1 MSYSNY
7 DTAKKANSTMKRT
20 MNTFIS
26 SYVDKDSTAVVLD
39 AETLL
44 SSTTLVQHGAQP
56 KNIVVINTEGD
67 IINKAREKGHVFSIQ
82 GISTNVLPRLSG
94 TYDIIYLDY
103 CGTPEIHQDGF
114 NPAFDL
120 LWAADRVKDNGIIVT
135 TFSRRT
141 KDAIEKA
148 NDLIPFTLTLAK
160 EVNYCETV
168 PMYSMIMTKVNPREA
183 SNRFNHLKRSLNPIA
198 PKEPAPVPVTPK
210 KRRSKRTPQ
219 PRIQMNIQNLGG
231 KQYFGIEKILR
242 RFKKGRGIFFEV
254 KWFGYK
260 QTTVEPRKILLDD
273 VPTLVRQ
280 YEQRL

>member
-1 MSYSNY
+1 MSYNTY
-7 DTAKKANSTMKRT
+7 NTELKKNSTMKRT

-26 SYVDKDSTAVVLD
+26 SYVNKDSRAVVID

-56 KNIVVINTEGD
+56 KNIVVINTNGV
-67 IINKAREKGHVFSIQ
+67 IINKAREKGHVNSIQ
-82 GISTNVLPRLSG
+82 GISTNVLPHLSG

-103 CGTPEIHQDGF
+103 CGTPELHLDGF

-168 PMYSMIMTKVNPREA
+168 PMYSMILTKINPRDA
-183 SNRFNHLKRSLNPIA
+183 RNRFNHLKRSL
-198 PKEPAPVPVTPK
+198 KTPD
-210 KRRSKRTPQ
+210 
-219 PRIQMNIQNLGG
+219 
-231 KQYFGIEKILR
+231 QYIIEELVR
-242 RFKKGRGIFFEV
+242 RFKKGKGVFFEV
-254 KWFGYK
+254 KWVGYK
-260 QTTVEPRKILLDD
+260 QTSIEPRKNLMED
-273 VPTLVRQ
+273 VPLLVQQ